1 MDRKR
6 INIML
11 VTGGILLVSLV
22 TLGVIF
28 TLLQRANQDVHNELV
43 LKQVEELSL
52 HLDASEWHSIADP
65 AQLDATARQIEA
77 TKAEIYQ
84 RLSSLKANVGA
95 DSEFLLPVETTSATH
110 MSVIDD
116 DLQLMR
122 QGDMARADVVNRT
135 KVQASYND
143 LEVAVHD
150 ASVTFSDRSSRDMRR
165 AYAGSTITAVTAALL
180 ISFFFWRLS
189 HARQLNLVIETERK
203 LLRRM
208 SLVDDLTGLYNRR
221 GFMTL
226 ADQHMK
232 TAVRD
237 NKRPIILFADLDD
250 MKWINDTLGHAA
262 GDRALAAAAGILRET
277 FRDSDIIARMG
288 GDEFVVFAL
297 ETPGSDADS
306 LLFRLNR
313 NLETFN
319 AGSGTPSRVM
329 LSIGVAQYNPD
340 DPTSIETLL
349 SRADERMYAQK
360 MKKKRVAG

>member
-1 MDRKR
+1 MNRNHL
-6 INIML
+6 NILL
-11 VTGGILLVSLV
+11 VISGILLVSIV
-22 TLGVIF
+22 TLVVIF
-28 TLLQRANQDVHNELV
+28 ELLNQANRDVHNELA

-52 HLDASEWHSIADP
+52 HLSAGEWHTISDP
-65 AQLDATARQIEA
+65 ALLGPAARQIE
-77 TKAEIYQ
+77 TTRAEIDG
-84 RLSSLKANVGA
+84 LLLEMEDSVSA
-95 DSEFLLPVETTSATH
+95 DSELLLPVENASSAYL
-110 MSVIDD
+110 SAIDEE
-116 DLQLMR
+116 LRLLS
-122 QGDMARADVVNRT
+122 QGDLTQAHVVNDT
-135 KVQASYND
+135 GVKAGYAQ
-143 LEVAVHD
+143 LEVAVQN
-150 ASVTFSDRSSRDMRR
+150 ASVIFSDMSSRDLRR
-165 AYAGSTITAVTAALL
+165 AYAGSTITAVSAAFL

-189 HARQLNLVIETERK
+189 HARQLNLVIETERS

-226 ADQHMK
+226 AEQHMK

-237 NKRPIILFADLDD
+237 NKRPIILFTDLDD
-250 MKWINDTLGHAA
+250 MKWINDSLGHAA
-262 GDRALAAAAGILRET
+262 GDRALVAAAGILRET

-313 NLETFN
+313 NLETYN
-319 AGSGTPSRVM
+319 AGTSTPSRIM

-340 DPTSIETLL
+340 DPASIDTLL